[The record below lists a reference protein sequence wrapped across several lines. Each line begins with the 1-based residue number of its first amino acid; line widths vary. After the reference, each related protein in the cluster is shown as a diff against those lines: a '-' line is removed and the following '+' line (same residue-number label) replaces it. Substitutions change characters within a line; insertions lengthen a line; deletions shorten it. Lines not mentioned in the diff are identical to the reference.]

1 MADIP
6 TTKRALV
13 APRFCGPRDFEIVD
27 RPLPAMTRPGHVLIR
42 VHACA
47 LMAGDCVRARGTP
60 IIRLKVDFPMEL
72 GGEGAGIIVAIG
84 SGVKS
89 FKVGDAVYG
98 TSITRP
104 LLEDASSGF
113 CSEYTVVEERML
125 LLKPTNLSF
134 EDAASLPGYAVTV
147 YQAITR
153 GLAMAGVDSLEGKTV
168 FIPAALSGLGGIA
181 IQMAKNVF
189 GAGKIIST
197 VSTGKMPLVE
207 KFLPGL
213 VDQLVDYQ
221 TEDVSK
227 VVPRHSVD
235 FMFNPQMTTLNA
247 SIPLLHPQTG
257 VLVSL
262 AGIPTSKLAKLMLG
276 PKMVPFWLGWIFD
289 LGQYWY
295 SFWLRGTKIQYEFVS
310 GDPGDREALEKTGEM
325 IAMGKIRAII
335 RTVNLSDTEGVRAEC
350 EEVAAIKGGFGRLVV
365 RVVE

>member
-13 APRFCGPRDFEIVD
+13 APRFCGPRDFEIAD

-84 SGVKS
+84 SGGQE
-89 FKVGDAVYG
+89 FQ
-98 TSITRP
+98 
-104 LLEDASSGF
+104 
-113 CSEYTVVEERML
+113 EERML
-125 LLKPTNLSF
+125 LLKPTNFEL
-134 EDAASLPGYAVTV
+134 EDAASLPG
-147 YQAITR
+147 R
-153 GLAMAGVDSLEGKTV
+153 
-168 FIPAALSGLGGIA
+168 FSGLGGIA

-227 VVPRHSVD
+227 VVPQHSVD

-247 SIPLLHPQTG
+247 GIPLLHPQTG

-289 LGQYWY
+289 LGQCWY
-295 SFWLRGTKIQYEFVS
+295 SFLLRGTKIQYEFVS

-335 RTVNLSDTEGVRAEC
+335 RTVNLSDAEGVRAEC
-350 EEVAAIKGGFGRLVV
+350 EKVAAIKGGFGRLVV